1 MRQPV
6 RGMGLPE
13 EVLRFFDQKSLEP
26 AFAWQDVT
34 AQAHAYT
41 FMVSK
46 AVELE
51 LLTVFQTSIRTAIAN
66 GETFED
72 WREKLVPQ
80 LQRLGWYGRRRVD
93 DPTGQWK
100 SKIVDFSKP
109 ARLQI
114 IFWANVRSAFAA
126 GQWERIQRAKQSMPY
141 LLYVRTTSVEPRI
154 EHLAWAGTILPV
166 DDPFWATHF
175 PPNGWRCKCAVRQLT
190 SSKKDDLLT
199 RGGYST
205 DAPPIEER
213 LWTNKRTGEITKVP
227 VGIDPGWETNPG
239 LSRAKTLVENVAAR
253 LEAAGEAAARERVRE
268 ILHSPA
274 PRILLNIDTQL
285 NLPVAVS
292 SDLQKTLSANSAVI
306 WAGNGTIT
314 AKTDGKPD
322 VPVDVNDFIDAQKY
336 LDEGVVVDE
345 GKGAQRS
352 VFIEV
357 GQRLLRIIVQVSKN
371 GRMRISSIHPFSRGK
386 LARILKE
393 RGMEGGAGGT
403 SRST

>member
-1 MRQPV
+1 MRQPT
-6 RGMGLPE
+6 RGFKTPPE
-13 EVLRFFDQKSLEP
+13 IIRFFEQKSLKP
-26 AFAWQDVT
+26 AFSWQDVS
-34 AQAHAYT
+34 AQEHAYSFT
-41 FMVSK
+41 VAK
-46 AVELE
+46 AVDIE
-51 LLTVFQTSIRTAIAN
+51 LLTVFQTSIKAAIAR
-66 GETFED
+66 GDGFEV
-72 WREKLVPQ
+72 WREKIIPE
-80 LQRLGWYGRRRVD
+80 LQRLGWYGRRRID

-100 SKIVDFSKP
+100 SKVVDFSKP
-109 ARLQI
+109 ARLQT
-114 IFWANVRSAFAA
+114 IFWANVRSARAA
-126 GQWERIQRAKQSMPY
+126 GQWERIQRSKKIMP
-141 LLYVRTTSVEPRI
+141 LILYVRTTSAEPRA

-166 DDPFWATHF
+166 DDPFWTTHF
-175 PPNGWRCKCAVRQLT
+175 PPSAWGCRCSVRQIT
-190 SSKKDDLLT
+190 TRERDDLLT

-253 LEAAGEAAARERVRE
+253 IEAAGEAAARERVRE

-285 NLPVAVS
+285 NLPVAIS
-292 SDLQKTLSANSAVI
+292 PDLQKTLSANSAVI
-306 WAGNGTIT
+306 WAGNGTIK